1 MGIIREFLM
10 YSSGQ
15 GKRILWIPAQKTTG
29 MTAKGMDPRPKDRG
43 DDGEGNGPPPKDRGD
58 DGEGMDPR
66 PKDRGDDERPGSP
79 LSIILWTTPATELT
93 MTMTKNVHFH
103 HYSIIVLSKM
113 DIGL

>member
-43 DDGEGNGPPPKDRGD
+43 DDGEGNGSP
-58 DGEGMDPR
+58 